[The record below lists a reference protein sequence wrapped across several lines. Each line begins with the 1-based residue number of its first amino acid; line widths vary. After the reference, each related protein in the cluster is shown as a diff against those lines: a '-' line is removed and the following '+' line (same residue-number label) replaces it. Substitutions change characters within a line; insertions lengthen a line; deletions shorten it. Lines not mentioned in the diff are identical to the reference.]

1 MPAIMQ
7 INKTPIKKIKQRK
20 TSNRSAKIKNK
31 ISKINF
37 KGNLI
42 IHATVYPQLLS
53 RHSQQLGSGG
63 KTKAY

>member
-1 MPAIMQ
+1 M
-7 INKTPIKKIKQRK
+7 
-20 TSNRSAKIKNK
+20 KNK